1 MTELTLDKKV
11 YFICD
16 ATTPSGAVKMAD
28 KVREDIRL
36 VTDVQPEETV
46 RLSAGEKPELSEDSV
61 SIVFGL
67 VEDAVVADICCVE
80 DIDLSDIKGKR
91 EVYGFFPVVGG
102 IVIAGSDKR
111 GLIYGLFHLSELM
124 GVSPQ
129 VNWSLAKPKKKK
141 FSVGSEDRFI
151 SKEPSV
157 RYRGFFIND
166 EWPAFGNWC
175 MKNFGGVNRKA
186 YEGIF
191 EMLLRMKGNY
201 LWPAMWA
208 SCFAEDGPGL
218 ESAILADELGI
229 VMGLSHHEPCLRH
242 GEEYSHVRGKDSIY
256 GDAWDFRSNKEGI
269 TRFWR
274 DGLKRNGHLENVI
287 TVGMRGERD
296 SMILGE
302 KATLKDNIEL
312 IKDVLKT
319 QNQLIAEEV
328 NPKLEEVPRMIAL
341 YKEVEAYY
349 YGDETTEGLKHTED
363 LDNVIL
369 MLCDDNHGYV
379 RSLPDEEM
387 KDHKGGFGMY
397 YHFDYHGE
405 PISYEWINCTYLP
418 EVWEEMTTAY
428 EKGVRELWI
437 VNVGD
442 LGLQEMPLTY
452 FMDLAYDY
460 DKYGI
465 TAPDTTT
472 EYIRS
477 WMELQFGGAFDG
489 EDLDRLT
496 GIFNRYTR
504 LVHNRRPEHL
514 NDKVYHPQSYYESTK
529 ILAEA
534 EEIEKVCREL
544 DDKCPA
550 EYKDAYL
557 QLIGYNVLAGM
568 NLIKLWIYRGF
579 NHYYASIG
587 AVMANDYGRL
597 VREAIKT
604 DAELRERLHTA
615 ADGKWYGFGFGPHIG
630 FKNWNSEEAANPIIE
645 EVIPVPGA
653 GLIAGLVGET
663 GATSGMEW
671 TGKKLTIREFLTG
684 NAISDKQTALIF
696 VSSTG
701 DEDIS
706 YKFEVSS
713 PALSLS
719 KLESTLTAEKPY
731 EFITVEVDKTKIA
744 DGEDSLGFTL
754 VYKDGRIEFA
764 VEPRIISKA
773 VIDEIKSTKD
783 EILENYPQNTCVE
796 ERGIAVLDA
805 AHYFNESHSG
815 SKEFKVVSELGRCEN
830 AVKLFDTDRPVDY
843 SHRAKGNALVGY
855 EFYIQ
860 NPGDYEITFR
870 LLPTH
875 AYEFGK
881 EIKLSYSVNG
891 EDGTVIYYKTEDL
904 KNGTWNSWSDGVMSH
919 VRDIKDTI
927 TLEQGKNNITF
938 FGDSEENILEKIIL
952 VKKGVSLLPSYLG
965 PEESGVL

>member
-1 MTELTLDKKV
+1 
-11 YFICD
+11 
-16 ATTPSGAVKMAD
+16 
-28 KVREDIRL
+28 
-36 VTDVQPEETV
+36 
-46 RLSAGEKPELSEDSV
+46 
-61 SIVFGL
+61 
-67 VEDAVVADICCVE
+67 
-80 DIDLSDIKGKR
+80 
-91 EVYGFFPVVGG
+91 
-102 IVIAGSDKR
+102 
-111 GLIYGLFHLSELM
+111 
-124 GVSPQ
+124 
-129 VNWSLAKPKKKK
+129 
-141 FSVGSEDRFI
+141 
-151 SKEPSV
+151 
-157 RYRGFFIND
+157 
-166 EWPAFGNWC
+166 
-175 MKNFGGVNRKA
+175 
-186 YEGIF
+186 
-191 EMLLRMKGNY
+191 
-201 LWPAMWA
+201 
-208 SCFAEDGPGL
+208 
-218 ESAILADELGI
+218 
-229 VMGLSHHEPCLRH
+229 
-242 GEEYSHVRGKDSIY
+242 
-256 GDAWDFRSNKEGI
+256 
-269 TRFWR
+269 
-274 DGLKRNGHLENVI
+274 
-287 TVGMRGERD
+287 
-296 SMILGE
+296 
-302 KATLKDNIEL
+302 
-312 IKDVLKT
+312 
-319 QNQLIAEEV
+319 
-328 NPKLEEVPRMIAL
+328 
-341 YKEVEAYY
+341 
-349 YGDETTEGLKHTED
+349 
-363 LDNVIL
+363 
-369 MLCDDNHGYV
+369 
-379 RSLPDEEM
+379 
-387 KDHKGGFGMY
+387 
-397 YHFDYHGE
+397 
-405 PISYEWINCTYLP
+405 
-418 EVWEEMTTAY
+418 
-428 EKGVRELWI
+428 
-437 VNVGD
+437 
-442 LGLQEMPLTY
+442 
-452 FMDLAYDY
+452 
-460 DKYGI
+460 
-465 TAPDTTT
+465 
-472 EYIRS
+472 
-477 WMELQFGGAFDG
+477 
-489 EDLDRLT
+489 
-496 GIFNRYTR
+496 
-504 LVHNRRPEHL
+504 
-514 NDKVYHPQSYYESTK
+514 
-529 ILAEA
+529 
-534 EEIEKVCREL
+534 
-544 DDKCPA
+544 
-550 EYKDAYL
+550 
-557 QLIGYNVLAGM
+557 M

-663 GATSGMEW
+663 GATSG
-671 TGKKLTIREFLTG
+671 
-684 NAISDKQTALIF
+684 
-696 VSSTG
+696 
-701 DEDIS
+701 
-706 YKFEVSS
+706 
-713 PALSLS
+713 
-719 KLESTLTAEKPY
+719 

-965 PEESGVL
+965 PEESVVL